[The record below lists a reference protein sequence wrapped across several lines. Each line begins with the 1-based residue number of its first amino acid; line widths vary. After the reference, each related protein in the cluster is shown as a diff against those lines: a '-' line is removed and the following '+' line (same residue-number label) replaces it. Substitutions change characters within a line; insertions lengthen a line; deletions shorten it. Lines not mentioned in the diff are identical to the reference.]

1 MTETEEGKKLEA
13 LILKAIDDLE
23 LDDAEYEEIMSQAN
37 ADGQIDPHEK
47 QLLEK
52 LQKLIE
58 DGVVQRI
65 SAE

>member
-23 LDDAEYEEIMSQAN
+23 LDDVEYEEIMAQAN
-37 ADGQIDPHEK
+37 ADGEIDPHEK

-58 DGVVQRI
+58 DGVVQRV

>member
-23 LDDAEYEEIMSQAN
+23 LDDNEYEEIMAQAN

-47 QLLEK
+47 QLLDK

-58 DGVVQRI
+58 DGVVQRVA
-65 SAE
+65 AE